1 MILGAVADGY
11 VIGGGA
17 AFVLGLAG
25 YLFKELR
32 RKDDGVWAI
41 IADKDRQIAALE
53 KDRNYW
59 RDRTL
64 SREDERIAEAE
75 AEAHRRRREELAE

>member
-11 VIGGGA
+11 VVGGA
-17 AFVLGLAG
+17 GALVLALAG

-64 SREDERIAEAE
+64 TREDERIADAE
-75 AEAHRRRREELAE
+75 ADAARRRKDR